1 LVGGIVTHSDFVL
14 PNGNEK
20 RHPEAA
26 IETAMETAKSRKG

>member
-26 IETAMETAKSRKG
+26 IETAKSEVR